1 MTQVNIRLYTFCQI
15 GAFKKKKKGKKKNK
29 LQQTSKTFELCS
41 ILFTSVRVN
50 DADAGR

>member
-15 GAFKKKKKGKKKNK
+15 GAKKNNK

-41 ILFTSVRVN
+41 ILFISVRVN

>member
-1 MTQVNIRLYTFCQI
+1 MTQVNIQLYTFCQI
-15 GAFKKKKKGKKKNK
+15 GAFKKKKGKKKNK

-50 DADAGR
+50 DADAGQ